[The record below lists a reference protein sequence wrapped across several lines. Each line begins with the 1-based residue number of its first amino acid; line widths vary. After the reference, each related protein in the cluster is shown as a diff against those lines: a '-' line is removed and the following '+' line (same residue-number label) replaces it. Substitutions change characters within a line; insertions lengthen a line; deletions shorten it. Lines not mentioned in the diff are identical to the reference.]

1 MYSNT
6 VSVCF
11 HMHLPL
17 VSGSP
22 LVRLSGPDKSHGA
35 SRDGRPRP
43 GHETGDRGAQ
53 ADLST
58 GAVPPLFGSDGRS
71 LIIADNKFGRSA
83 LPKSGCTQVILPLEQ
98 MYMYDSF
105 YSPALSDSEFDSKPI
120 VLLVGQYSTGKTS
133 VSSQHE
139 PSHPLITEHFM
150 TVDTSMCL
158 CCSTVHPLPHRPR
171 LPGPA
176 HRSRA
181 HDRPLRG
188 RDGWAGGEVSSGG
201 AG

>member
-1 MYSNT
+1 M
-6 VSVCF
+6 
-11 HMHLPL
+11 
-17 VSGSP
+17 
-22 LVRLSGPDKSHGA
+22 
-35 SRDGRPRP
+35 
-43 GHETGDRGAQ
+43 AQ
-53 ADLST
+53 AGTADRDQATKRVIEGLKQIYRQVRCPLS
-58 GAVPPLFGSDGRS
+58 FGVMGGPSSS
-71 LIIADNKFGRSA
+71 LITSSA
-83 LPKSGCTQVILPLEQ
+83 ALLYQCGCTQVILPLEQ

-139 PSHPLITEHFM
+139 PAHLLITEHFM
-150 TVDTSMCL
+150 ADDTSMCL